1 MRSIAFFPLLSVL
14 FFGLISCR
22 TAPSSTI
29 DIEVD
34 QSSTFLTSMKPNT
47 KTELY
52 KMVQD
57 AGFEIHTFW
66 QNFNFVG
73 IVALKK

>member
-1 MRSIAFFPLLSVL
+1 MGETLVDTRVAEIL
-14 FFGLISCR
+14 
-22 TAPSSTI
+22 
-29 DIEVD
+29 DKEV
-34 QSSTFLTSMKPNT
+34 QLRHMMKPNT

-73 IVALKK
+73 VIGLKK

>member
-1 MRSIAFFPLLSVL
+1 
-14 FFGLISCR
+14 
-22 TAPSSTI
+22 
-29 DIEVD
+29 
-34 QSSTFLTSMKPNT
+34 MKPNT

-52 KMVQD
+52 NMVQD

-73 IVALKK
+73 VIGLKK